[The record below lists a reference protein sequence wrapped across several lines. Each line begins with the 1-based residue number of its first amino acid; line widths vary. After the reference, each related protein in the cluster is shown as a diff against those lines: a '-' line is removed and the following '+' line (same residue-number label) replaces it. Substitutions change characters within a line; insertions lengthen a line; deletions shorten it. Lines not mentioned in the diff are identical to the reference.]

1 MASNYNTTNNNIPT
15 GYNDPAGTHGPHHSA
30 VGNAMDPRVDSDR
43 DGRAL
48 GRDAVNNPGAPG
60 TAGVSTAGY
69 HGAGVGA
76 TSTTGTARTAT
87 GPGGATS
94 TSQSHNP
101 VQPHSG
107 SGGGLVESVKGRIA
121 QVHGIGEST
130 RGHFNSTVN
139 GLMHDK
145 EGQRK
150 DAAVAAGGEREF
162 ANKDFERH
170 GTMDKAL

>member
-60 TAGVSTAGY
+60 TAGVSTAGN

-87 GPGGATS
+87 GPGEATS

-121 QVHGIGEST
+121 QVHVSRQLEIPRQVLITDVFRASASPPVGTST
-130 RGHFNSTVN
+130 R
-139 GLMHDK
+139 
-145 EGQRK
+145 R
-150 DAAVAAGGEREF
+150 
-162 ANKDFERH
+162 
-170 GTMDKAL
+170 